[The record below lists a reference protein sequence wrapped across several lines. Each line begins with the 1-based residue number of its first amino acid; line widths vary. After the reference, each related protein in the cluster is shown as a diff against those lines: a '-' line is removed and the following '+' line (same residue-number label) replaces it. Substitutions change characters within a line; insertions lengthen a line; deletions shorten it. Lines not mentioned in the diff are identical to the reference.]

1 MYKLLIYLTIFSIA
15 MAFSEAAVVVYLRQ
29 LYYPSGFVFPLTMV
43 VLKNLWI
50 EYLREMAT
58 IAMLA
63 SIAMLSGKN
72 RIERIA
78 AFLFSFGMW
87 DIFYYLWLK
96 VLIDWPSSLFD
107 WDVLFLIPVVWVAP
121 VLAPIICAVTMMAM
135 ALFLLKVQQK
145 NQIIAFKKTE
155 ILFWVSGCS
164 AILFTFMIDY
174 MKLLRGAGFPGF
186 LMNPG
191 KNPRLLEAISQF
203 VPMSYYWELFLL
215 GEIAIVC
222 GLLLFLRRSAFV
234 IFSSADVGV
243 GKKG

>member
-1 MYKLLIYLTIFSIA
+1 MYKLFIYLTAFSIA

-29 LYYPSGFVFPLTMV
+29 LYYPSGFVFPLTTV

-50 EYLREMAT
+50 EYLREIAT

-63 SIAMLSGKN
+63 SIAILSGKN

-78 AFLFSFGMW
+78 AFLFSFGVW

-96 VLIDWPSSLFD
+96 VLIDWPTSLFA

-121 VLAPIICAVTMMAM
+121 VLAPIICAVMMIVM

-145 NQIIAFKKTE
+145 NKIIAFRKTE
-155 ILFWVSGCS
+155 ILLWISGCS
-164 AILFTFMIDY
+164 VILFTFMIDS
-174 MKLLRGAGFPGF
+174 MKLLWKTGFPES
-186 LMNPG
+186 LVNPF
-191 KNPRLLEAISQF
+191 KNPKLLEAISQY
-203 VPMSYYWELFLL
+203 VPASYHWELFAL

-222 GLLLFLRRSAFV
+222 GLLLFLKRSAL
-234 IFSSADVGV
+234 
-243 GKKG
+243 